1 MRQIIKDTQSIKK
14 SNQNQKS
21 RYAVRKK
28 TQSSNLQRTE
38 TRNMPTQIKFVQ
50 PNISYAAATSAA
62 TCLSNLVNQ
71 DIQDSQII
79 SI

>member
-1 MRQIIKDTQSIKK
+1 MLFGRHNHLTYK
-14 SNQNQKS
+14 
-21 RYAVRKK
+21 
-28 TQSSNLQRTE
+28 E

-71 DIQDSQII
+71 DIQDPQIT